1 VLSSPKLSDSEGE
14 SIARMATGSE
24 EVLRI
29 IGRTPAGVKNYAV
42 TVALAKNPKT
52 PVAVSM
58 NLLPRLLDKDLR
70 MISIDRNVPDVLRTT
85 ARRKIVIDR

>member
-1 VLSSPKLSDSEGE
+1 
-14 SIARMATGSE
+14 
-24 EVLRI
+24 
-29 IGRTPAGVKNYAV
+29 
-42 TVALAKNPKT
+42 VALAKTPKT
-52 PVAVSM
+52 PVAVSK